1 VLLIDEKAYGFYY
14 TQNGYKQ
21 SKQNFERNG
30 SAFNYP
36 CITNVSFD
44 DNYLCVK
51 MSRVYGVTY
60 HDQCHDA
67 IVIKKLLLM
76 ETLSDSKRDK
86 EGNLLFLQHGD
97 ANRANI
103 IWTGESDFVFIDLD
117 NISYYPP
124 LLDVFHY
131 LCMAGYDLDGIVDLL
146 NQNHALLK
154 EVCIKSEINY
164 MDNPLDTLF
173 YRYVLHYL
181 RNVGGCYE
189 DFRFLS
195 RENTLLYPKTNKLL

>member
-1 VLLIDEKAYGFYY
+1 
-14 TQNGYKQ
+14 
-21 SKQNFERNG
+21 
-30 SAFNYP
+30 
-36 CITNVSFD
+36 
-44 DNYLCVK
+44 

-60 HDQCHDA
+60 QDQRHDS

-76 ETLSDSKRDK
+76 ATQAKNKQDK
-86 EGNLLFLQHGD
+86 EGNLLYLQHGD

-103 IWTGESDFVFIDLD
+103 IWTDESNFVFIDLD
-117 NISYYPP
+117 NISYYHP

-146 NQNHALLK
+146 NQNHDLLK
-154 EVCIKSEINY
+154 KVCIKSGIND

-189 DFRFLS
+189 DFRFLTC
-195 RENTLLYPKTNKLL
+195 ENTLLYPQTNKLLCENM